1 MCRSWLEPLVQ
12 PSLLEN
18 RVRSVSRLDVAIDR
32 KVLLA
37 YRAEPDLMVALPL
50 AVKLAA
56 LLFQDFLEI
65 AAEVRHRIKS
75 FEA

>member
-1 MCRSWLEPLVQ
+1 
-12 PSLLEN
+12 
-18 RVRSVSRLDVAIDR
+18 VSRLDVAIDR